1 MERKFTVREYENLG
15 ITREVVIRIF
25 GTNLSIQIH
34 LTRNDAASVRKKR
47 KSYMHI
53 SLFQRQLFRRE
64 FFALCGSTTKSRA
77 KFTRP
82 AINNFA
88 TKLIGFG
95 DITTRTAHVIRKN
108 FCEFQARFR
117 NFIQGAC
124 TSTEREVGLIEG
136 LFLKTNLSVRGEE
149 NNHFGSPL
157 VSTAACVHDSST
169 K

>member
-1 MERKFTVREYENLG
+1 MERKFPVREYEHLG
-15 ITREVVIRIF
+15 IPREGVIRIF
-25 GTNLSIQIH
+25 GTNLSIPVH
-34 LTRNDAASVRKKR
+34 LTRNDAASVREKR
-47 KSYMHI
+47 KSYRHT

-108 FCEFQARFR
+108 FCEFQTRFR
-117 NFIQGAC
+117 NFIQGTC
-124 TSTEREVGLIEG
+124 TSIPNAR
-136 LFLKTNLSVRGEE
+136 
-149 NNHFGSPL
+149 L
-157 VSTAACVHDSST
+157 V
-169 K
+169 